1 VLVAGSLPRP
11 RRFGTI
17 VLTMILV
24 MGIGLMAFGFA
35 PSVAALGVIALWTG
49 ALNGYVNIVVIAWV
63 QGRTDP
69 DMLGRT
75 MSFLM
80 LGSAIALPLSL
91 AVAGAVVDVYA
102 TAMFVLAGLLVI
114 AAGAFGIASGL
125 PRRMV

>member
-1 VLVAGSLPRP
+1 MTLAVLMGVGLGALGLAPSPLVAGAILLVI
-11 RRFGTI
+11 GT
-17 VLTMILV
+17 M
-24 MGIGLMAFGFA
+24 
-35 PSVAALGVIALWTG
+35 
-49 ALNGYVNIVVIAWV
+49 NGYVNITVIAWV

-69 DMLGRT
+69 AMLGRT